1 MTVQFVGHITNLD
14 AHFSGESK
22 ERCRQLDTWQDGAVH
37 HLHAARTRKGNTM
50 TPSTLVP
57 GGRYNFRLQPERLVY
72 LGVHRYPGDRRD
84 WYQFALVNNP
94 DSVWSELLDSDVRE
108 IIDAARGKP

>member
-1 MTVQFVGHITNLD
+1 
-14 AHFSGESK
+14 
-22 ERCRQLDTWQDGAVH
+22 
-37 HLHAARTRKGNTM
+37 M

-94 DSVWSELLDSDVRE
+94 DSVWSELLDSDLHMIVPTPE
-108 IIDAARGKP
+108 KPS